1 MSVPGRLLQDVCC
14 DGASGTLARV
24 PGRSERPE
32 TGWRVPGQFGRPGTV
47 WEAFRTGEV
56 SRDGAQ
62 RPGTV
67 GRPGTPKYP
76 SGVAL
81 IRAPGFAVLN
91 GLKHVPG
98 RSGRPGTVAGVPGRL
113 ERPGTAGKAS
123 RDGCC
128 VLRRWRASWDGAN
141 VLGRQAVSQDGENVL
156 GRCVGRP
163 GTRRGAASWD
173 GVERPGIARR
183 AYGRPF
189 STQRFHDTFHTFH
202 DTLIDDAR
210 AHTTHA
216 THYDSLSRSLLS
228 TCAQ

>member
-1 MSVPGRLLQDVCC
+1 MTCVLGRDVASWDGDRERPRTPLQDVRC

-62 RPGTV
+62 RPGTGGASWDAQV
-67 GRPGTPKYP
+67 PVRSRPHPSSRLRRPK
-76 SGVAL
+76 
-81 IRAPGFAVLN
+81 RAET
-91 GLKHVPG
+91 
-98 RSGRPGTVAGVPGRL
+98 RPRTVWASWDGCRCPR
-113 ERPGTAGKAS
+113 TARASWDGQKAS

-141 VLGRQAVSQDGENVL
+141 VLRRQAVSQDGENVL

-163 GTRRGAASWD
+163 GTARCSVLGRRRASWD
-173 GVERPGIARR
+173 R
-183 AYGRPF
+183 
-189 STQRFHDTFHTFH
+189 
-202 DTLIDDAR
+202 DAR
-210 AHTTHA
+210 TSAAFGTSGFTIRFTRFTRFTTH
-216 THYDSLSRSLLS
+216 
-228 TCAQ
+228 